1 MKLSI
6 GAAVLVAALVTPL
19 AGVAQEAEVSAN
31 VGWASDYFYRGIFQK
46 GSSASAGLDVE
57 AEYLYVGTWAA
68 GVGDGNEV
76 DLYAGANWASGDF
89 SVSVGGTGYFYTG
102 EFDNTYLEGNF
113 NAGYGVLSAE
123 FSYGRHDLVE
133 DATATPPVPDNE
145 DYWFLGI
152 TLEES
157 GFYGTFGMFGKDL
170 DGEYGEVGYGFSA
183 ADLDL
188 GIAWIYSGD
197 SLPFS
202 GGEDDNT
209 LVFTIGKTFD
219 LN

>member
-6 GAAVLVAALVTPL
+6 GAAVLVAVLVTPL
-19 AGVAQEAEVSAN
+19 AGAAQADVSAN

-57 AEYLYVGTWAA
+57 GEYLYVGTWAA

-76 DLYAGANWASGDF
+76 DLYGGANWASGDF

-102 EFDNTYLEGNF
+102 DFDTTYLEGNF
-113 NAGYGVLSAE
+113 NAGYGPISAE
-123 FSYGRHDLVE
+123 FSYGRHDLDE

-145 DYWFLGI
+145 DYWFTAL
-152 TLEES
+152 TLEEQ
-157 GFYGTFGMFGKDL
+157 GFYGTLGIFGKSF
-170 DGEYGEVGYGFSA
+170 DGEYIEAGYGFSA
-183 ADLDL
+183 AELDF
-188 GIAWIYSGD
+188 GIAWIYQNEAILGAN
-197 SLPFS
+197 
-202 GGEDDNT
+202 EDNHT
-209 LVFTIGKTFD
+209 LVFSIGKTFD

>member
-19 AGVAQEAEVSAN
+19 AGAAQADVSAN
-31 VGWASDYFYRGIFQK
+31 VGWASDYFYRGIFQQ

-57 AEYLYVGTWAA
+57 AEYVYVGTWAA

-76 DLYAGANWASGDF
+76 DLYGGANWASGDF

-102 EFDNTYLEGNF
+102 EFDTTYLEGNL
-113 NAGYGVLSAE
+113 NAGYGPISAE
-123 FSYGRHDLVE
+123 FSYGRHDLNE
-133 DATATPPVPDNE
+133 DAAADPPVPDNE

-152 TLEES
+152 TLEQS

-188 GIAWIYSGD
+188 AIAWIYSGD

-202 GGEDDNT
+202 EGEDDNT
-209 LVFTIGKTFD
+209 LIFTVGKTFD